1 MKTMRKV
8 TALILT
14 MVLCVALGV
23 PAFAADSSS
32 ESNVTTKTYTFGN
45 IIVTVVKAPNEI
57 TPMPLGSDYI
67 EDALAS
73 PTARHTFTLERGE
86 GPTCGTH
93 VYNESR
99 DDTLLEASFSFTING
114 ETVKLPS
121 ETVEPRMNANFF
133 IESANGEDLVGRTV
147 TTIEALNS
155 DSVRYSYT
163 IQQQ

>member
-32 ESNVTTKTYTFGN
+32 ESDVTTKTYTFGN

-67 EDALAS
+67 D
-73 PTARHTFTLERGE
+73 
-86 GPTCGTH
+86 
-93 VYNESR
+93 VIV
-99 DDTLLEASFSFTING
+99 EAG
-114 ETVKLPS
+114 PS
-121 ETVEPRMNANFF
+121 ENFEM
-133 IESANGEDLVGRTV
+133 IPCWKLHSLSPSMAK
-147 TTIEALNS
+147 
-155 DSVRYSYT
+155 
-163 IQQQ
+163 Q

>member
-1 MKTMRKV
+1 MKKMRKV
-8 TALILT
+8 MALVLT

-23 PAFAADSSS
+23 PAFAAGSSS
-32 ESNVTTKTYTFGN
+32 ESGVTTKTYTFGN

-86 GPTCGTH
+86 GPTCNAH
-93 VYNESR
+93 VFNESK
-99 DDTLLEASFSFTING
+99 DGTLLEASFSFTING
-114 ETVKLPS
+114 KTVELPS

-133 IESANGEDLVGRTV
+133 FETANG
-147 TTIEALNS
+147 
-155 DSVRYSYT
+155 
-163 IQQQ
+163 

>member
-32 ESNVTTKTYTFGN
+32 ESDVTTKTYTFGN

-73 PTARHTFTLERGE
+73 PDSE
-86 GPTCGTH
+86 TH
-93 VYNESR
+93 VHSGAR
-99 DDTLLEASFSFTING
+99 RRAD
-114 ETVKLPS
+114 
-121 ETVEPRMNANFF
+121 
-133 IESANGEDLVGRTV
+133 
-147 TTIEALNS
+147 
-155 DSVRYSYT
+155 VRNPCL
-163 IQQQ
+163 

>member
-32 ESNVTTKTYTFGN
+32 ESDVTTKTYTFGN

-67 EDALAS
+67 EDALAR

-86 GPTCGTH
+86 GPTCGAH
-93 VYNESR
+93 VYNES
-99 DDTLLEASFSFTING
+99 
-114 ETVKLPS
+114 
-121 ETVEPRMNANFF
+121 
-133 IESANGEDLVGRTV
+133 
-147 TTIEALNS
+147 
-155 DSVRYSYT
+155 
-163 IQQQ
+163 

>member
-32 ESNVTTKTYTFGN
+32 ESDVTTKTYTFGN

-73 PTARHTFTLERGE
+73 PPLALL
-86 GPTCGTH
+86 
-93 VYNESR
+93 VYACADRPIPKTGQGKVPGRIILNIIDHANSMPIFLFNSFII
-99 DDTLLEASFSFTING
+99 TISPFLLFILLYHILSYFSISYWCVCYRLYSKFG
-114 ETVKLPS
+114 VK
-121 ETVEPRMNANFF
+121 
-133 IESANGEDLVGRTV
+133 GW
-147 TTIEALNS
+147 
-155 DSVRYSYT
+155 
-163 IQQQ
+163 